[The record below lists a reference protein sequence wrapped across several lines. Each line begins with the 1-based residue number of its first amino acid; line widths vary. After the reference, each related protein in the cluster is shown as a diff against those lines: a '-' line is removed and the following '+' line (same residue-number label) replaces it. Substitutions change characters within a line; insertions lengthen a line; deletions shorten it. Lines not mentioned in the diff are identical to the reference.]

1 MKKITFVLVTAI
13 VSLMLFSSC
22 KKDKDSDTPTPTLT
36 LAVSSNTFGA
46 INSCNWV
53 GNGQTNVG
61 TPFNISFAITDPNKI
76 LQSSTWQLFEQI
88 GTQAAVLVTPTPALS
103 NNTFSKSGGCVTF
116 GPLTSFPAKYYVVCN
131 GTTSN
136 TVSVTVNKPAGAF

>member
-1 MKKITFVLVTAI
+1 MKKTTIILATLIACTIF
-13 VSLMLFSSC
+13 SSSC
-22 KKDKDSDTPTPTLT
+22 KKDKATEAPAPTLT
-36 LAVSSNTFGA
+36 LALSSNTFGA

-61 TPFNISFAITDPNKI
+61 TIFNISLTITDPNKI
-76 LQSSTWQLFEQI
+76 IQANNWQLYEQI
-88 GTQAAVLVTPTPALS
+88 GTQAAVLVGNPTLS
-103 NNTFSKSGGCVTF
+103 NNVISKPGGCVTF